1 MFIDNENCFTT
12 GASSLVT
19 PGFVPSQ
26 LMPTAI
32 ATTAFANVIDSG
44 PLGGQ
49 NTQAPVVNAGR
60 DWGMG
65 YPAWLYVLV
74 IAAPT
79 SGGAATIDIQL
90 VTSAAAALTSPTV
103 MLDLTGGAV
112 AYNAAGVFPA
122 GRAFRVAMPRAGMFV
137 TTLNPLGWKQFVGIN
152 WIVAGAVLTGG
163 SVSAFLTR
171 DIQDNVLYQAGFTLS

>member
-26 LMPTAI
+26 NIPTAV
-32 ATTAFANVIDSG
+32 ATTALNNVIDSG

-49 NTQAPVVNAGR
+49 NTQAPVANKGR

-65 YPAWLYVLV
+65 YPTWLYLLI

-79 SGGAATIDIQL
+79 SGGAATIDLQL
-90 VTSAAAALTSPTV
+90 VSSAAAALTSPNI
-103 MLDLTGGAV
+103 MLDLTGGAQTF
-112 AYNAAGVFPA
+112 NGGKFAAGTAYRFA
-122 GRAFRVAMPRAGMFV
+122 LPRAGMFV
-137 TTLNPLGWKQFVGIN
+137 TALNPNGWLQFIGVNVI
-152 WIVAGAVLTGG
+152 IATAVLTGG
-163 SVSAFLTR
+163 TVSAFLTR
-171 DIQDNVLYQAGFTLS
+171 DIQDNLIYQAGFTLS

>member
-26 LMPTAI
+26 AIPTAI
-32 ATTAFANVIDSG
+32 ATTALNNVIDSG

-65 YPAWLYVLV
+65 YPTWLYLLI

-90 VTSAAAALTSPTV
+90 VTSAAAALSAPTV
-103 MLDLTGGAV
+103 MLDLTGGAQ
-112 AYNAAGVFPA
+112 AYNGGKFAAGTAYRF
-122 GRAFRVAMPRAGMFV
+122 AMPRAGMFV
-137 TTLNPLGWKQFVGIN
+137 TSLNPLGWKQFVGVN
-152 WIVAGAVLTGG
+152 VIVATAVLTGG
-163 SVSAFLTR
+163 TVSAFLTR
-171 DIQDNVLYQAGFTLS
+171 DIQDNTIYQAGFTLS

>member
-1 MFIDNENCFTT
+1 MIIDNENCFTT

-26 LMPTAI
+26 AIPTAI
-32 ATTAFANVIDSG
+32 ATTALANVIDSG

-49 NTQAPVVNAGR
+49 NTQAPVANTGR

-65 YPAWLYVLV
+65 YPTWLYLLI

-90 VTSAAAALTSPTV
+90 VTSATANLAAPTV
-103 MLDLTGGAV
+103 MFDLTGGAQTF
-112 AYNAAGVFPA
+112 NGGKFAAGT
-122 GRAFRVAMPRAGMFV
+122 AFRFAMPRAGMFV
-137 TTLNPLGWKQFVGIN
+137 TSLNPNGWKQFIGVNVI
-152 WIVAGAVLTGG
+152 IATAVLTGG
-163 SVSAFLTR
+163 TVSAFLTR
-171 DIQDNVLYQAGFTLS
+171 DIQDNVIYQAGFTLS

>member
-26 LMPTAI
+26 ADPTAI
-32 ATTAFANVIDSG
+32 ATTALNNVIDSG

-49 NTQAPVVNAGR
+49 NTQAPLANLGR

-65 YPAWLYVLV
+65 YPMWLYLLI

-90 VTSAAAALTSPTV
+90 VSAAAASLASPNI
-103 MLDLTGGAV
+103 MLDLTGGAQ
-112 AYNAAGVFPA
+112 AFNGGKFAAGTAYRF
-122 GRAFRVAMPRAGMFV
+122 AMPRAGPFV
-137 TTLNPLGWKQFVGIN
+137 TTLNPNGWKQFIGIN
-152 WIVAGAVLTGG
+152 WIVATAVLTGG
-163 SVSAFLTR
+163 TVCAFLSR
-171 DIQDNVLYQAGFTLS
+171 DIQDNVIYQAGFTLS

>member
-12 GASSLVT
+12 GASSVIT

-26 LMPTAI
+26 AIPTAI
-32 ATTAFANVIDSG
+32 ATTALTNVIDSG

-65 YPAWLYVLV
+65 YPMWLYLA
-74 IAAPT
+74 ILAAPS

-90 VTSAAAALTSPTV
+90 VSSAATTLTSPNI
-103 MLDLTGGAV
+103 MLDLTGGA
-112 AYNAAGVFPA
+112 ATYNGGKFAAGTAYRFALP
-122 GRAFRVAMPRAGMFV
+122 RVGPFV
-137 TTLNPLGWKQFVGIN
+137 TTINPNGWLRYIGIN
-152 WIVAGAVLTGG
+152 VIIATAVLTGG
-163 SVSAFLTR
+163 TLFAFLAR
-171 DIQDNVLYQAGFTLS
+171 DVQDNVLYQAGFTLS